1 MFFASMLTNYLDRC
15 VFFLEL
21 LILLTSLFQVA
32 SIIIHICLSG
42 NHSLK
47 SFFFRSIFFNVV
59 KLYYQPH
66 QLFPLKLQVV
76 VFVRAKQL
84 EKKYIII
91 WYKPKTS
98 NTEHKLSFQRTK
110 PRWYLSEIKNLE
122 RYCIIGHK
130 LDPKEEMGPWV
141 SKWTHCPPSVGQC
154 PQDTQLPYIYTS

>member
-21 LILLTSLFQVA
+21 LILLTRLFQVA
-32 SIIIHICLSG
+32 SIIIHICLFG

-59 KLYYQPH
+59 KLYYQPN

-84 EKKYIII
+84 EKKS
-91 WYKPKTS
+91 T
-98 NTEHKLSFQRTK
+98 
-110 PRWYLSEIKNLE
+110 
-122 RYCIIGHK
+122 
-130 LDPKEEMGPWV
+130 
-141 SKWTHCPPSVGQC
+141 
-154 PQDTQLPYIYTS
+154 